1 MAGSVQNDF
10 ITNQETKMRLL
21 KNTHRRIGLRQLL
34 TTAAVASAGSLL
46 SGALLLGS
54 GGAWAQAAYP
64 SKPIRLVVPFTP
76 GGVTDTSGRLIA
88 EQLSKRLGQQVVV
101 DNKPGASGTIGT
113 QLVATAEPDGYTL
126 LLGFDGTLVI
136 NPHVFPKV
144 GFDTAKDFA
153 PIGKIG
159 DAILILVS
167 HPGVAAKS
175 LKEVIALS
183 KTQAGGL
190 SYGTSGTG
198 GTPHIAGELLKQ
210 RTGANLTHI
219 PYKGGGQAMTDVLGG
234 NIPLVYTAVAGA
246 IQHVKSGKLHAVA
259 VSSAQRASSLP
270 DVPTFIEN
278 GVTDFDINS
287 WVGLLAPA
295 KTPKPVLDK
304 LNTELNAV
312 LNDPAVRERLSVL
325 GITASPGSADKFG
338 QEMQRD
344 LGRFGAVVKSA
355 NIKAE

>member
-1 MAGSVQNDF
+1 MTKNSTTPRRQWLKAALNTGLMAAACTG
-10 ITNQETKMRLL
+10 LA
-21 KNTHRRIGLRQLL
+21 IGAS
-34 TTAAVASAGSLL
+34 TAA
-46 SGALLLGS
+46 
-54 GGAWAQAAYP
+54 AQAAYP
-64 SKPIRLVVPFTP
+64 AKPIRLVVPFAT

-88 EQLSKRLGQQVVV
+88 EQLSKRLGQQVIV
-101 DNKPGASGTIGT
+101 DNKPGASGNIGT
-113 QLVATAEPDGYTL
+113 QMVATAEPDGYTL

-167 HPGVAAKS
+167 HPGVPAKT
-175 LKEVIALS
+175 LKDVIALS
-183 KTQAGGL
+183 KTQSGGL

-219 PYKGGGQAMTDVLGG
+219 PYKGGGQAMIDVMGG
-234 NIPLVYTAVAGA
+234 SIPLVYTAVASA
-246 IQHVKSGKLHAVA
+246 IQQVKSGKVHAVA
-259 VSSAQRASSLP
+259 VSSAQRAPSMP
-270 DVPTFIEN
+270 DVPTFIEG
-278 GVTDFDINS
+278 GVPDFDINS

-295 KTPKPVLDK
+295 KTPRAIVDK

-312 LNDPAVRERLSVL
+312 LNDPVVRERLNTL
-325 GITASPGSADKFG
+325 GITASPGGPEKFG
-338 QEMQRD
+338 RDMARD
-344 LGRFGAVVKSA
+344 LSRYAAVVKSA
-355 NIKAE
+355 NIKVE